1 MKKKNIAHIILYSD
15 EFNYK
20 TWCQYCDIVGCDYNS
35 TAVKIVLD
43 KSLTED
49 IG

>member
-20 TWCQYCDIVGCDYNS
+20 TWCQYCDYNS

-49 IG
+49 VGQ